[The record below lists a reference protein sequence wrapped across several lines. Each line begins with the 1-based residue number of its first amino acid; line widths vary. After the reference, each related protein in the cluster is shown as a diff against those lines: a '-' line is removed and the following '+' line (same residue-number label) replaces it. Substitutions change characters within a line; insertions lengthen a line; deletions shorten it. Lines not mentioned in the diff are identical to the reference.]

1 LFKIEHKMLCLKP
14 INRAISL
21 KVTNSNNKIR
31 QTARE
36 DSGKGRLFGRR
47 FRPGKLAAVLP
58 GCNQLAF
65 PRTVF
70 CMSFYIVL
78 VYIGIKGAYSPNP

>member
-1 LFKIEHKMLCLKP
+1 MPYLKP
-14 INRAISL
+14 INRAISS

-36 DSGKGRLFGRR
+36 DSGNGRLIGRK

-65 PRTVF
+65 PRAVF
-70 CMSFYIVL
+70 CMSFYTVL